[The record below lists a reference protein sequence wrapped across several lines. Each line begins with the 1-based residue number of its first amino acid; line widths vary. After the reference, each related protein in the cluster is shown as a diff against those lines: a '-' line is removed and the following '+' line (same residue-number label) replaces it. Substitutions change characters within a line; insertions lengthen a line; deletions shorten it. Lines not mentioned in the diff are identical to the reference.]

1 MKKKTNINKV
11 PEHVA
16 IIMDGNG
23 RWAKKRLLN
32 RVRGHQEGVNSIR
45 TVVASARDMGVKVL
59 SLYAFSKENW
69 SRPKRE
75 VDALMKLLKKF
86 LVAETPEMK
95 KNNIEMR
102 IIGDKDDFPDDI
114 RELFTHANDETKE
127 NAEMIL
133 NLCLSYSGR
142 FDILQ
147 AVGRI
152 VKDSKKGKVDADNIT
167 EQLFSDYLYT
177 SGMSDP
183 DLLIRTSGEMRISN
197 YFLWQLAYS
206 EIYVT
211 KTLWP
216 DFKENEFVKAIKD
229 YQSRERRFGLTS
241 EQVK

>member
-1 MKKKTNINKV
+1 MKENIDINNL
-11 PEHVA
+11 PNHVA

-32 RVRGHQEGVNSIR
+32 RFRGHQEGVSSIR
-45 TVVASARDMGVKVL
+45 EVVKSAREIGIKVL

-69 SRPKRE
+69 SRPKDE

-86 LVAETPEMK
+86 LVSETPEMK
-95 KNNIEMR
+95 KNKIEVR
-102 IIGDKDDFPDDI
+102 VIGCVEDFSKDI
-114 RELFTHANDETKE
+114 QELFKKTNEETKDG
-127 NAEMIL
+127 AEMIL

-142 FDILQ
+142 SDILQ
-147 AVGRI
+147 AVQHI
-152 VKDSKKGKVDADNIT
+152 LIDNETKKIDPDKIT
-167 EQLFSDYLYT
+167 DELFSDYLYT
-177 SGMSDP
+177 GGTKDP

-211 KTLWP
+211 QTLWP
-216 DFKENEFVKAIKD
+216 DFRGEEFIKAILD

-241 EQVK
+241 EQVQ